1 MTMEQVLM
9 GIFITLGIVM
19 LAIAIIG
26 LMYFGLLLPFA
37 IFLILGGI
45 AIIIVT
51 IVIGFLIL

>member
-45 AIIIVT
+45 AIIIIT
-51 IVIGFLIL
+51 ILIGFLIL